1 MGLKK
6 HSKALCV
13 VFAIAAMQTAATQ
26 FAKLSVQFDASPF
39 FLMWLST
46 SFNLV
51 FAVPLAFGNS
61 FRAAFSVTAL
71 GSRPARLL
79 LLSLP
84 FYVLWALSNTLYVSG
99 LRVLPASLV
108 SSLFSLTPSIVG
120 ILSVPVLHRPLSVLA
135 LLAVSGC
142 ALGTTLIAEPW
153 QQQAHANGTSASVA
167 TAQPPQLAGILCV
180 LGAAAAAASYKVLFR
195 RLFDEAPAALVLLLL
210 AALAMWSL
218 SLGSLFLLAIGE
230 DFRATEDGATLTT
243 GWSFILAKSVF
254 DLAFNFLIA
263 YGITLIHPLFISVGT
278 ILAVPCNLAVEIFI
292 YLLGSATQASAL
304 DLWSYLGMGA
314 IFLSFGLLLLDER
327 RRGEGSTADA
337 ARVEEHGE
345 SKLVIRDA
353 SASQSTSI
361 SGPLPTPLVPP
372 ACE

>member
-1 MGLKK
+1 
-6 HSKALCV
+6 
-13 VFAIAAMQTAATQ
+13 
-26 FAKLSVQFDASPF
+26 
-39 FLMWLST
+39 
-46 SFNLV
+46 
-51 FAVPLAFGNS
+51 
-61 FRAAFSVTAL
+61 
-71 GSRPARLL
+71 
-79 LLSLP
+79 
-84 FYVLWALSNTLYVSG
+84 
-99 LRVLPASLV
+99 
-108 SSLFSLTPSIVG
+108 
-120 ILSVPVLHRPLSVLA
+120 
-135 LLAVSGC
+135 
-142 ALGTTLIAEPW
+142 
-153 QQQAHANGTSASVA
+153 
-167 TAQPPQLAGILCV
+167 
-180 LGAAAAAASYKVLFR
+180 
-195 RLFDEAPAALVLLLL
+195 
-210 AALAMWSL
+210 MWSL